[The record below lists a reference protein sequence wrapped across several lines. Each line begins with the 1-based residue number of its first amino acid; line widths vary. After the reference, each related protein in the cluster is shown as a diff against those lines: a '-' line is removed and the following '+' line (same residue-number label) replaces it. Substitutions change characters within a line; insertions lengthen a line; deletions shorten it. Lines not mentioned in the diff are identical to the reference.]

1 MEVKIKAICIKSI
14 DYKDNDSL
22 ITLASLERG
31 KILATVRGSKKQ
43 TSRLR
48 FSASLFCFGEYIL
61 NVSKSGKYIVTG
73 CDLIDS
79 FIPIREDIDK
89 FYLASL
95 MLEILDK
102 NLITPNDR
110 LILQTIKSIKA
121 LCYNEVEEVSATIE
135 YVYRSMLISGY
146 GFPKVEC
153 KVCGKKSEL
162 YFDETTLDFV
172 CKTHKVNKGV
182 LLKDS
187 VIKGLQY
194 VYEGEYNKLAQLD
207 QSTKQNI
214 LYILVIYF
222 EQISEIDIKTYKSY
236 FDLVKGLY

>member
-61 NVSKSGKYIVTG
+61 NVSKSGRYTVTG

-79 FIPIREDIDK
+79 FIPIREDIIK
-89 FYLASL
+89 FYLASI
-95 MLEILDK
+95 MLEILEK
-102 NLITPNDR
+102 NLVTPNDK

-121 LCYNEVEEVSATIE
+121 LCYNEQEEVCATIE
-135 YVYRSMLISGY
+135 NVYKSMLISGY

-162 YFDETTLDFV
+162 YFDESSLDFV
-172 CKTHKVNKGV
+172 CKSHKVNKGV
-182 LLKDS
+182 LLKDA
-187 VIKGLQY
+187 VIQGLGY
-194 VYEGEYNKLAQLD
+194 IYEGNFDKLEDFDL
-207 QSTKQNI
+207 STRQNI
-214 LYILVIYF
+214 LYLLVIYF
-222 EQISEIDIKTYKSY
+222 EQIADINIKTYKSY
-236 FDLVKGLY
+236 FDLVKRL

>member
-61 NVSKSGKYIVTG
+61 NVSKSGRYTVTG

-79 FIPIREDIDK
+79 FIPIREDIIK
-89 FYLASL
+89 FYLASI
-95 MLEILDK
+95 MLEILEK
-102 NLITPNDR
+102 NLVTPNDK

-121 LCYNEVEEVSATIE
+121 LCYNEQEEVCATIE
-135 YVYRSMLISGY
+135 NVYKSMLISGY

-162 YFDETTLDFV
+162 YFDESSLDFV
-172 CKTHKVNKGV
+172 CKAHKVNKGV
-182 LLKDS
+182 LLKDA
-187 VIKGLQY
+187 VIQGLGY
-194 VYEGEYNKLAQLD
+194 IYEGNFDKLEDFDL
-207 QSTKQNI
+207 STRQNI
-214 LYILVIYF
+214 LYLLVIYF
-222 EQISEIDIKTYKSY
+222 EQIADINIKTYKSY
-236 FDLVKGLY
+236 FDLVKRL